1 MKNTIVILTAI
12 RAVDLLVNDKSAAFF
27 ALKNKSWTQCPKVK
41 EVLTMRKKVLIVT
54 ASVVAGA
61 AALMA
66 LGRYIKGPL
75 CLFEDDEEE
84 EYEPD
89 EEFDVDLG
97 DEGTPDPLGNKRAR
111 IYDDMSVLVDHIDD
125 LFEYCRNK

>member
-1 MKNTIVILTAI
+1 
-12 RAVDLLVNDKSAAFF
+12 
-27 ALKNKSWTQCPKVK
+27 
-41 EVLTMRKKVLIVT
+41 MRKTVLIVM

-61 AALMA
+61 AALMV
-66 LGRYIKGPL
+66 LGRYIKGPR

-89 EEFDVDLG
+89 EEFDVDLA

>member
-1 MKNTIVILTAI
+1 
-12 RAVDLLVNDKSAAFF
+12 
-27 ALKNKSWTQCPKVK
+27 
-41 EVLTMRKKVLIVT
+41 MRKKVLIVM

-66 LGRYIKGPL
+66 LGRYIKGPR